1 MRKLLILSAALA
13 PLALAPLTLAGPAF
27 ASNDEAR
34 CPEVPRAEWQG
45 LGAIESALAAKGY
58 TVREIEVDGNCYEVE
73 GTDANG
79 AKFEAYVNPKTGEIV
94 PAKQRS

>member
-1 MRKLLILSAALA
+1 MRKLLILAIAAS
-13 PLALAPLTLAGPAF
+13 PLALTAPAF
-27 ASNDEAR
+27 ASDDEAR
-34 CPEVPRAEWQG
+34 CPDLPRAEWLG
-45 LGAIESALAAKGY
+45 IGAIESALGAKGY
-58 TVREIEVDGNCYEVE
+58 TVREIEVEDNCYEVE

>member
-1 MRKLLILSAALA
+1 MRKLLILAIAAS
-13 PLALAPLTLAGPAF
+13 PLALTAPAF
-27 ASNDEAR
+27 ASDDEAR
-34 CPEVPRAEWQG
+34 CPDLPRAEW
-45 LGAIESALAAKGY
+45 LDIGAIESALSAKGY
-58 TVREIEVDGNCYEVE
+58 TVREIEVEDNCYEVE

>member
-1 MRKLLILSAALA
+1 MRKLLILAIAAS
-13 PLALAPLTLAGPAF
+13 PLALTAPAF
-27 ASNDEAR
+27 ASGDEAR
-34 CPEVPRAEWQG
+34 CPDLPRAEW
-45 LGAIESALAAKGY
+45 LSIGAIESALSAKGY
-58 TVREIEVDGNCYEVE
+58 TVREIEVEDNCYEVE